1 MDTQQPNI
9 ILICVDQLRFDT
21 LGHHHHPVV
30 STPHLDMLAS
40 QGYHFSQMYTAVPSC
55 IASRA
60 ALMTGLSQAH
70 HGRVGYEDN
79 VDWAYDQF
87 MADSFRN
94 AGYQTE
100 AVGKLHVTPE
110 RKRIGFDHVMLHDGY
125 LHEARKYTAP
135 YGQNFEYADDYLM
148 WLKEQLGH
156 HADLMDDGIE
166 PNSWVARP
174 WMYGE
179 QFHPTNWV
187 VHEGIRFLQRRD
199 PEKPFFLNLSFTRPH
214 PPLNPPQYYFDMY
227 MNKIDE
233 FPVIEMGAWKDIE
246 EPLPFSITAK
256 KGHYHK
262 DELDRMRAGYYGNI
276 THIDH
281 QIGRFLIALNEQ
293 RIAKNTIIL
302 FVSDHGDQLGEHNL
316 FRKAYPYQGS
326 IHIPMMIYD
335 KGNLLKGKHRD
346 LHQIGELRDIYPTL
360 LDLANIDIPKNID
373 GVSLKPAL
381 YDDTFVTREYL
392 HGEHSFGKDS
402 NQFIMNDA
410 WKYTWYPVRGIE
422 QLFHYQD
429 DPHEKHNLIH
439 EAEYQAIKNELK
451 QQLIKALTDREE
463 GFVKKGELQILSET
477 KPTLDHL
484 QARNKSAQR
493 QRQ

>member
-1 MDTQQPNI
+1 MQSPEKPNV
-9 ILICVDQLRFDT
+9 ILICVDQLRYDT

-30 STPHLDMLAS
+30 STPHLDMLAD
-40 QGYHFSQMYTAVPSC
+40 QGYHFKQMYTAVPSC

-60 ALMTGLSQAH
+60 SLMTGLNQVN

-87 MADSFRN
+87 MADYFRE

-100 AVGKLHVTPE
+100 AIGKLHVTPE

-125 LHEARKYTAP
+125 LHEARKYTQA
-135 YGQNFEYADDYLM
+135 YGRNFEFVDDYLV
-148 WLKEQLGH
+148 WLKAQLGH

-174 WMYGE
+174 WMYE
-179 QFHPTNWV
+179 EKYHPTNWV

-214 PPLNPPQYYFDMY
+214 PPLNPPQYYFNMY
-227 MNKIDE
+227 MDLKDE
-233 FPVIEMGAWKDIE
+233 FPEIIIGDWKEIE
-246 EPLPFSITAK
+246 ETLPFSITAK
-256 KGHYHK
+256 KGHYHQH
-262 DELDRMRAGYYGNI
+262 DLDRMRAGYYGNI

-281 QIGRFLIALNEQ
+281 QIGRFMIALNEQ
-293 RIAKNTIIL
+293 RIAKNTLIL

-335 KGNLLKGKHRD
+335 KGDILKGEHKN
-346 LHQIGELRDIYPTL
+346 LNQIAELRDILPTL
-360 LDLANIDIPKNID
+360 LDLANIDIPQNID

-381 YDDTFVTREYL
+381 YQSDYKTRDFL

-402 NQFIMNDA
+402 NQFILNDE

-422 QLFHYQD
+422 QLFNYQN
-429 DPHEKHNLIH
+429 DPHEKHNLIDKQD
-439 EAEYQAIKNELK
+439 YQHIKTQLK
-451 QQLIKALTDREE
+451 NQLIKVLANREE
-463 GFVKKGELQILSET
+463 GFVKNGQLQTVSST

-484 QARNKSAQR
+484 KAKVNKS
-493 QRQ
+493 